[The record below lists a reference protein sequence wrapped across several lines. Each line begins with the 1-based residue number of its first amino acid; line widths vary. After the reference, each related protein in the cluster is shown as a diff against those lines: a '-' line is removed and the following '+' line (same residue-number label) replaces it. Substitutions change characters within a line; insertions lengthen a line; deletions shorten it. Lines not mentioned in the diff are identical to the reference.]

1 MMLVARQ
8 GNNMKEI
15 RTFGQELRV
24 ETRNEHDGKKLVG
37 YAAVFDSN
45 SVEMGGFLRFTESIQ
60 RGAFART
67 LRENQDVR
75 GLLDHDTS
83 QVIGR
88 TVAGSLTLEEDDYGL
103 RATFT
108 PPDTFDA
115 RRAVEMVDAGLIT
128 NMSFG
133 FETVN
138 DKWSIRDGIDHR
150 ELLDVN
156 LFEVSLVTFPAYPAT
171 SIGVR
176 SLEAVYDQRQK
187 MQPVKLFSYRTRLAS
202 L

>member
-1 MMLVARQ
+1 
-8 GNNMKEI
+8 MKEI
-15 RTFGQELRV
+15 RTFGQELKV
-24 ETRNEHDGKKLVG
+24 ETRAEGDGKSLVG

-115 RRAVEMVDAGLIT
+115 RRAVEMVNAGLIT

-176 SLEAVYDQRQK
+176 SLQAIYDQRQK
-187 MQPVKLFSYRTRLAS
+187 VQPVKLFSYRARLAG